1 MELSAAAQAWVNL
14 ILVWIGFGTVVGFVA
29 TMFLPA
35 TGQPGFF
42 GNLVI
47 GIMGSCAGP
56 VAFVLL
62 LKPEH
67 FHPMSP
73 VGFTVAVLASVVLL
87 IFYRCLLF
95 FSGISAFP
103 DKRQTGSQS
112 LDCKN
117 GVHRVNKE
125 PKGQKT

>member
-1 MELSAAAQAWVNL
+1 MELSEAAQAWVHL
-14 ILVWIGFGTVVGFVA
+14 ILVWVGFGSVVGFVA

-35 TGQPGFF
+35 TGHPGFF

-47 GIMGSCAGP
+47 GITGSCIGP

-73 VGFTVAVLASVVLL
+73 VGFAIAVFTSIFLLLLYRGLVFFTRAPVKKEVKKEVTPSV
-87 IFYRCLLF
+87 R
-95 FSGISAFP
+95 
-103 DKRQTGSQS
+103 K
-112 LDCKN
+112 
-117 GVHRVNKE
+117 
-125 PKGQKT
+125 